1 MCCSF
6 PMVQEYRS
14 VSWRCPETA
23 ATHPS
28 KTRPREFATK
38 PCPIK
43 AQHTHKNKNVREAPT
58 TPRTLRRISELH
70 ELSLNRYSRT
80 IASKVQ
86 LSNVP
91 AQVKP
96 YKLFADVET
105 PVQTLV
111 RKKTQTRNPSFA
123 ETTQFSRVS
132 KLLLSASSIFCPEPR
147 FRITLFALSAL
158 PVWKRTR

>member
-96 YKLFADVET
+96 HKLSPMLKLQFKLWLA
-105 PVQTLV
+105 
-111 RKKTQTRNPSFA
+111 KKREPEIRVSPRQHSFPEFPSFS
-123 ETTQFSRVS
+123 SRP
-132 KLLLSASSIFCPEPR
+132 LLSFVPSLGSE
-147 FRITLFALSAL
+147 
-158 PVWKRTR
+158 